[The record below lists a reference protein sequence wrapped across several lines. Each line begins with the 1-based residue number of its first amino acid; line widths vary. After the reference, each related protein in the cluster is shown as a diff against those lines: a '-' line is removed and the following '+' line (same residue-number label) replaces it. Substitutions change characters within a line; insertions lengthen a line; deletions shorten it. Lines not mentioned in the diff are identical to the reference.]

1 MKKALLLLACTLT
14 VFLVPAFA
22 QINSLPF
29 DKSNCT
35 RFEHA
40 VRRITVFDQR
50 PAKEEIMG
58 WMKLRYTTAPIVAKQ
73 TLKKSL
79 EQYFLDLSKGLPAD
93 TGSGLLL
100 ILHRFYLS
108 ERDQTDRTAFHF
120 AADYFIPSGNNR
132 YLLLGSVDTIIRAKA
147 AHLKQQSLSSV
158 DNCICFLYEQQFQ
171 TPIDSTRTF
180 SPDEARNYLHEQK
193 NKIAAYGTAVLQ
205 DGVYQ
210 EWDDF
215 LQQHKKENEVPV
227 RHENKMRIVHASQ
240 KKASFESGFA
250 RVYVQEGMPYYNFEG
265 LLYPMKRI
273 DGDYFI
279 NVRGGDLNHDALMLL
294 SMGGAVM
301 GAIAGVAAQSLQ
313 KENITFL
320 VDYKTGRLFKVKE
333 FEQETVHP
341 LKVVF

>member
-1 MKKALLLLACTLT
+1 
-14 VFLVPAFA
+14 
-22 QINSLPF
+22 
-29 DKSNCT
+29 
-35 RFEHA
+35 
-40 VRRITVFDQR
+40 
-50 PAKEEIMG
+50 MG
-58 WMKLRYTTAPIVAKQ
+58 WMKVRYTTAPIVAKQ

-120 AADYFIPSGNNR
+120 AADYFIPFDGKR
-132 YLLLGSVDTIIRAKA
+132 YLLLGSVDTTIRAKV
-147 AHLKQQSLSSV
+147 AHLKELSLNSV
-158 DNCICFLYEQQFQ
+158 DNCICFLYEELFQ
-171 TPIDSTRTF
+171 TPADSTRTF
-180 SPDEARNYLHEQK
+180 SMDEARNYLNEKK
-193 NKIAAYGTAVLQ
+193 NKIPAYGTPVLQ

-215 LQQHKKENEVPV
+215 LRQHKKENEVPV
-227 RHENKMRIVHASQ
+227 RQGNKIRVMHKTQ

-250 RVYVQEGMPYYNFEG
+250 RVYVQDGMAYYNFEG
-265 LLYPMKRI
+265 LLYPMERI

-279 NVRGGDLNHDALMLL
+279 NARVGDSNHDALMLL

-313 KENITFL
+313 KENVTFL
-320 VDYKTGRLFKVKE
+320 VDYKTGRLFKVKDS
-333 FEQETVHP
+333 EQTAIHP
-341 LKVVF
+341 LKVIL

>member
-14 VFLVPAFA
+14 VLQIPAFA

-40 VRRITVFDQR
+40 VHRITVFDQR

-58 WMKLRYTTAPIVAKQ
+58 WMKVRYTTAPIVAKQ

-79 EQYFLDLSKGLPAD
+79 EQYFLDLSKGLPSD

-108 ERDQTDRTAFHF
+108 ERDQTDKTAFHF

-158 DNCICFLYEQQFQ
+158 DNCICFLYEQLFQ
-171 TPIDSTRTF
+171 TPVDSTRTF
-180 SPDEARNYLHEQK
+180 SPDEARNYLNEQK
-193 NKIAAYGTAVLQ
+193 NKIPAYGTAVLQ

-215 LQQHKKENEVPV
+215 LQLHEKEKESLV
-227 RHENKMRIVHASQ
+227 RHENKMRVVHATQ

-250 RVYVQEGMPYYNFEG
+250 RVYVQDGVAYYNFEG
-265 LLYPMKRI
+265 LLYPMEKKDNDFFVRVQVR
-273 DGDYFI
+273 DI
-279 NVRGGDLNHDALMLL
+279 NRDMVLL
-294 SMGGAVM
+294 FGL
-301 GAIAGVAAQSLQ
+301 AGVLIEGSKKGQDV
-313 KENITFL
+313 TFL
-320 VDYKTGRLFKVKE
+320 IDYKTGRLFKVKD
-333 FEQETVHP
+333 FEQETAHP
-341 LKVVF
+341 LKIVL